1 MSETKKL
8 IVDAA
13 DLPLSIIIVGVGEA
27 DFKLMEVLDS
37 DQGLLKDDSGRQ
49 AHRDIV

>member
-1 MSETKKL
+1 LTDGVIHDMSETKKL

-27 DFKLMEVLDS
+27 DFKQMEVLDS
-37 DQGLLKDDSGRQ
+37 D
-49 AHRDIV
+49 